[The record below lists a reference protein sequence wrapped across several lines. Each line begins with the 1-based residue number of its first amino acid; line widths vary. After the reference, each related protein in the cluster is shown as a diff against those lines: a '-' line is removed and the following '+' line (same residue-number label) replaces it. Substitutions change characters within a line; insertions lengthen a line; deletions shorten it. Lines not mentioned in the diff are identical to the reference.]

1 MRAVAFLLLAG
12 CAASE
17 PAPPRTA
24 EAVAVEESPRGRSLE
39 EQARIAESVRGY
51 EIALG
56 AFNRGDFDK
65 AKEAARKAVQA
76 DPENL
81 AARKLL
87 DDIHAVI
94 VGAPSRHD
102 VRDRLVAVEQAQ
114 IEIAKHLAD
123 ARRYRGA
130 GMQAS
135 ARREYEAAEL
145 KIRALPY
152 DVPALRDLLPEIRA
166 ALAR

>member
-1 MRAVAFLLLAG
+1 MPVALLLLAG
-12 CAASE
+12 CAAPAE
-17 PAPPRTA
+17 PAKAVVADVPPASTPLPPEEKARGAGA
-24 EAVAVEESPRGRSLE
+24 ERW
-39 EQARIAESVRGY
+39 Y
-51 EIALG
+51 EMALG
-56 AFNRGDFDK
+56 FFNKGDFDK
-65 AKEAARKAVQA
+65 AREFARKAVQA

-87 DDIHAVI
+87 DDIHSVI
-94 VGAPSRHD
+94 VGAPARHD
-102 VRDRLVAVEQAQ
+102 VRDRMVAVEQAQ

-130 GMQAS
+130 GMEAS
-135 ARREYEAAEL
+135 ARREYQTAEL

-166 ALAR
+166 AFAR